1 MQFRSARGNDVVLL
15 LAMIKGVYPVGHRNE
30 RRKEF
35 GLVTARIGKYALV
48 ARPSNSVD
56 GLSLRFQR
64 IEWLDDWKNSA
75 IF

>member
-30 RRKEF
+30 RRKAS
-35 GLVTARIGKYALV
+35 GIVTAQIGKYVLV
-48 ARPSNSVD
+48 IRPSVGPD
-56 GLSLRFQR
+56 GISSGFQR
-64 IEWLDDWKNSA
+64 VEWPDGWKNSA